1 MKCPVCQFPESS
13 VVQTFPGDTK
23 NKRRRQCSQCG
34 HRFNTFESTEDTA
47 RKLEELQEA
56 LAPVAEKLK

>member
-1 MKCPVCQFPESS
+1 MKCPVCQHPESS
-13 VVQTFPGDTK
+13 VVQTYPGDTK

-47 RKLEELQEA
+47 RKLQELQTA
-56 LAPVAEKLK
+56 LEPIAEKLK

>member
-1 MKCPVCQFPESS
+1 MKCPVCYHPESA
-13 VVQTFPGDTK
+13 VIQTWPGDTK

-34 HRFNTFESTEDTA
+34 HRWTTFESTEDAT
-47 RKLEELQEA
+47 RKLEELKTA

>member
-1 MKCPVCQFPESS
+1 MKCTLCQHPDSF
-13 VVQTFPGDTK
+13 VVQTWPGDTK

-34 HRFNTFESTEDTA
+34 HRWSTFESTEDTA
-47 RKLEELQEA
+47 RKLEELRTA